1 MGEDNQFDFKVVNVV
16 PNNDGSASYEF
27 EYSDGFADF
36 FKEST
41 GKEITEESFQE
52 FMTNAIKENLKGKG
66 ASNVI
71 PMTKLLDK

>member
-1 MGEDNQFDFKVVNVV
+1 MAEDSQFDFKVINVV
-16 PNNDGSASYEF
+16 PNPDGSASYEF

-52 FMTNAIKENLKGKG
+52 FMTNAIKENLKEKG